1 MQNDPANVEITAL
14 AVYPV
19 KSMRGIALE
28 RAALTPLG
36 IEHDRRFMV
45 VRADGTFVT
54 QRDTPA
60 MALIETA
67 IEADGLLLSREGRGF
82 VRVPFETRGG
92 KRVETR
98 VWKDTCV
105 TADQGDVISR
115 WLTEAL
121 ESAERLR
128 LVAMAP
134 AFERPQGKPGL
145 LGAATRTL
153 FADAAPYLVTN
164 EASLDALNTK
174 LREKGEAAVP
184 MNRFRPNIVVRGLPA
199 FAEHSTSLLR
209 GDHCELKLRYPCERC
224 IVTTIDQHTAVKN
237 PAFEPY
243 RSLAELNPAPG
254 RASKP
259 AFGQNATLANTGPV
273 TVGVGDRLRVV
284 QTIS

>member
-14 AVYPV
+14 TVYPV

-60 MALIETA
+60 MALVETA
-67 IEADGLLLSREGRGF
+67 IEADGLLLSREGCGL

-92 KRVETR
+92 KRIETR
-98 VWKDTCV
+98 VWKDTCI

-121 ESAERLR
+121 ESAERLC

-153 FADAAPYLVTN
+153 FADAAPYLVAS
-164 EASLDALNTK
+164 EASLDALNRK

-209 GDHCELKLRYPCERC
+209 GDHCELQLRYPCERC
-224 IVTTIDQHTAVKN
+224 IVITIDQHTAVKN
-237 PAFEPY
+237 CAFEPY
-243 RSLAELNPAPG
+243 RSLAEINPMPG
-254 RASKP
+254 REGKP
-259 AFGQNATLANTGPV
+259 AFGQNATLARGDGTLIR
-273 TVGVGDRLRVV
+273 VGDILTARLP
-284 QTIS
+284 

>member
-1 MQNDPANVEITAL
+1 MKNGPANVEITAL
-14 AVYPV
+14 TVYPV

-60 MALIETA
+60 MALVETA

-82 VRVPFETRGG
+82 VRVPFEARGG
-92 KRVETR
+92 ERVETR
-98 VWKDTCV
+98 VWKDACTV
-105 TADQGDVISR
+105 EDQGAVISR
-115 WLTEAL
+115 WLSEAL
-121 ESAERLR
+121 ESTERLR

-134 AFERPQGKPGL
+134 GFKRPQGKPGL

-164 EASLDALNTK
+164 EASLEALNAR
-174 LREKGEAAVP
+174 LQEKGEPPVP

-199 FAEHSTSLLR
+199 FAEHSASLLQ
-209 GDHCELKLRYPCERC
+209 GDDCELQLRYPCERC
-224 IVTTIDQHTAVKN
+224 VVTTIDQDTGVKN

-243 RSLAELNPAPG
+243 RSLAGLNPTPG
-254 RASKP
+254 GSSKP
-259 AFGQNATLANTGPV
+259 AFGQNATLTHAEPV
-273 TVGVGDRLRVV
+273 TVGVGDRLSLV
-284 QTIS
+284 QTVN